1 MVAAAFPPLRGA
13 LVLSAYGA
21 GDIHSVQA
29 EPQHQGFNL
38 IDAYVAIYWGVV
50 VIVFLLTVFLS
61 VWCLGHKES
70 ADDDGDADADAEDSK
85 PPTRDLPENIWSM
98 NLLASMGQAEIKHKW
113 GTRVVSYKMRPA
125 LVAVISVFMSA
136 AQVFALF
143 CVIHD
148 LDPDSTPITSK
159 AASPWV
165 HDVWTINVMKWFMV
179 AILSINAVGEA
190 GQCRTVVTATI
201 ETNWHR
207 LRVPRCATLSVV
219 LLQYVVLLLMLF
231 VGISAVLSLNDV
243 PNMIFSSMAIT
254 FITQTDELL
263 FEMLH
268 QVLDLEINFMIV
280 HGLHDGTGSKTSGSL
295 VHFKDNRTS
304 VPRGLQKMKSTKLT
318 EEQLIANPIPVWV
331 DVFCHF
337 LVTLPMFWGLLLIS
351 RAFATNIMPN
361 ARMYHAI
368 KAVEKWFE

>member
-1 MVAAAFPPLRGA
+1 
-13 LVLSAYGA
+13 
-21 GDIHSVQA
+21 
-29 EPQHQGFNL
+29 
-38 IDAYVAIYWGVV
+38 
-50 VIVFLLTVFLS
+50 
-61 VWCLGHKES
+61 VWCLGTQEEG
-70 ADDDGDADADAEDSK
+70 DDDGDADAATTAAEDSL
-85 PPTRDLPENIWSM
+85 PPHRDLPENIWSL
-98 NLLASMGQAEIKHKW
+98 NLLSSIGQADIQHTW
-113 GTRVVSYKMRPA
+113 GSRKVSYSLRPA
-125 LVAVISVFMSA
+125 LVAAISVIMSA
-136 AQVFALF
+136 AQVFGLY

-148 LDPDSTPITSK
+148 LDPSSTPVTSK

-165 HDVWTINVMKWFMV
+165 HDVWTINFMKWFMV

-207 LRVPRCATLSVV
+207 LRVPRCMTLSVV
-219 LLQYVVLLLMLF
+219 LMQYVVLLLMLF

-243 PNMIFSSMAIT
+243 PNIIFSSMAIT

-280 HGLHDGTGSKTSGSL
+280 HGLEYTTASNTTGSL
-295 VHFKDNRTS
+295 VHYKDNNRLS
-304 VPRGLQKMKSTKLT
+304 LKKMKTPWLT
-318 EEQLIANPIPVWV
+318 EDQFMANPIPVWV

-351 RAFATNIMPN
+351 RAFATNVMPN
-361 ARMYHAI
+361 ARMYHLI
-368 KAVEKWFE
+368 RAVEKWFE